1 MAEAE
6 FISELLL
13 ATHEGIRE
21 GSKATIDNSYKNYD
35 DEFPNRKTHEK
46 RFRETVDT
54 IGGILGSD
62 LPQLKFRATR
72 LLYPL
77 FCAVFHMKFGLPRLN
92 VARLSLRVPDYPKL
106 KIVLEGVDQLLEGIE
121 AAKKTNEEITLSAD
135 DRKFYDAYSEHWV
148 HAEERTILTQ
158 HICRQFARALK
169 D

>member
-1 MAEAE
+1 
-6 FISELLL
+6 
-13 ATHEGIRE
+13 
-21 GSKATIDNSYKNYD
+21 
-35 DEFPNRKTHEK
+35 
-46 RFRETVDT
+46 
-54 IGGILGSD
+54 
-62 LPQLKFRATR
+62 
-72 LLYPL
+72 
-77 FCAVFHMKFGLPRLN
+77 MKFGLPRLN